1 MYASAHSKTAPQR
14 PEIIKRPGV
23 GKRHGRKLMRMSD
36 VRALDP
42 RLRDMTDDEIR
53 EMMNSPVVSGEIA

>member
-1 MYASAHSKTAPQR
+1 M
-14 PEIIKRPGV
+14 IKRPGV
-23 GKRHGRKLMRMSD
+23 GKRHGRKIMRMSE